1 MQRSGRNRRAA
12 VRVET
17 GGSVAGEIY
26 MDLESDVL
34 TLSPGGM
41 MLQLE
46 FAPPLGSKQRFVLIF
61 QHQQAFDV
69 AGIVRNVTPLA
80 SPEGAS
86 LYSVGVEFDGLDA
99 GQRDFIEGFLARQPK
114 P

>member
-1 MQRSGRNRRAA
+1 MAGEGRNRRAA
-12 VRVET
+12 VRVDT
-17 GGSVAGEIY
+17 GGSVAGQLY

-41 MLQLE
+41 MIELE
-46 FAPPLGSKQRFVLIF
+46 FAPPLGSKQRFILIF

-69 AGIVRNVTPLA
+69 TGVVRNVSPLPGPDGTTLYA
-80 SPEGAS
+80 IGIEFES
-86 LYSVGVEFDGLDA
+86 LEPD
-99 GQRDFIEGFLARQPK
+99 QRAFLETFLARQSK